1 MLLRSN
7 GDTHDEGKGRQKSG
21 ACRKW
26 NYLLCSTKSPLKSNW
41 YTNRNKGR
49 FLSSIHFSWTW
60 TLDVTVHLALLLFVC
75 LLHYLYGPQDRNL
88 ANIVP
93 TDNKPSSL
101 AKQKKKRRCHS
112 LSLCPPNSSRNYCS
126 KRTVLSAQLMMKVR
140 GKWNERG
147 NHRQRHHR
155 KKSLQKKTCCNH
167 ISNQFYVSIT
177 KYKLLHRTR
186 LRNLLIVIHQK

>member
-1 MLLRSN
+1 MEIR
-7 GDTHDEGKGRQKSG
+7 TMKGRGVKKVVHAGNEITYFVRQNHLWRVIDTPTEIKVDSY
-21 ACRKW
+21 R
-26 NYLLCSTKSPLKSNW
+26 PFI
-41 YTNRNKGR
+41 
-49 FLSSIHFSWTW
+49 FLGTW
-60 TLDVTVHLALLLFVC
+60 TLDVNVHLALLIRLSAS
-75 LLHYLYGPQDRNL
+75 LSIRPPRIPSQDRNL